1 MRFVAGATRK
11 SPLVPVLG
19 GATGVAAT
27 SSRRLARVR
36 AVAIPGVP
44 LKSMPGTAI
53 GGKPDTS
60 VAGR

>member
-1 MRFVAGATRK
+1 MRFGAGATRK

-27 SSRRLARVR
+27 PSRRVARVS
-36 AVAIPGVP
+36 AVAIPASP
-44 LKSMPGTAI
+44 LRSMPGTAM